1 MSSYRFVVTA
11 LAASLILSACAQPTP
26 APTPVP
32 PTPTT
37 VPTPVGPV
45 VTPTGG
51 IRPNPGT
58 GVSVRPPA
66 IATRVP
72 NQTVPPTPVPVV
84 PLLSL
89 PYRQVGADAAAV
101 IDQLPAA
108 GERLDPDGAITLYF
122 DRPMNTAAVERAFR
136 TQPAVTGAFTWSDG
150 GRKVV
155 FKPANSLER
164 GAILDVGVAQEA
176 SASDGSPLRQPF
188 VARYLMK
195 GNLEVAQTIP
205 ADGSLDVVP
214 EIPITVLFNRPVVPL
229 AVVSQGVGAAIPPQP
244 LSFDPPIEGKA
255 EWLNTSILVFR
266 PSRPLPGGTLYR
278 AKIDGGLRDV
288 DGNPL
293 VGDVVWTFST
303 NAPKVLAVTPDTL
316 LRTKAP
322 VDTIV
327 TARFNQDIDTDSA
340 RTAFALLDARNTSVP
355 GTLSVLSDTLTFTPL
370 ARLDFDAG
378 YTIRIATGVKSAFGG
393 LGSRETW
400 QSAFSTYPK
409 PKVIGTSPANGAK
422 DVYPYSGISIQFSG
436 PVDPAS
442 VWARLRITP
451 AVSLTRAFT
460 SYYEFDSVF
469 NAQVFLDPS
478 TDYTV
483 DLLPGVSDR
492 WGNTI
497 AETTRWQFRT
507 AQLPPSVN
515 LSLSASGGTYNAYL
529 PVRVIATS
537 NNVTTLNLELFALSD
552 DDVTNI
558 RQRNFYDNRQAPLGR
573 SVRQWQVKI
582 TGQPN
587 KIARTL
593 LTLGDGDGR
602 LKPGGYTLRLTSPEL
617 PAQNQQNERR
627 AVLFVSELNLTE
639 KRETGAVLVWATDLK
654 TGQPVPQL
662 ALRSFETRYTGNTPV
677 VVQTGSGVTGADG
690 VARFALST
698 VGAGGNAMA
707 ISSGR
712 FGVVFDEWGQGVNP
726 GDFGLGYGGVS
737 QGAALK
743 GFLYTDRS
751 IYRPGQTVKLRGILR
766 SDDDGA
772 YGPLPAGQTVTL
784 RANGPRGSLL
794 VKTYAVDDQGAFD
807 AEIALPEDT
816 ALGSVNISAQ
826 SGQQNAANASF
837 VIAAYRP
844 PEYEVVVT
852 PSAPEVA
859 RGGSLDATLAAN
871 YLSGGGL
878 ANARMSWNVV
888 ASQASF
894 NPPQL
899 DQYSFA
905 DADNPWRP
913 YRMAYYEFS
922 FRPGRQDPP
931 LVIARGEGS
940 TDGRGQL
947 QISVPVSAE
956 IKLASGVPLSGP
968 VQFSIEGNVAGLD
981 GQSIAGRTSV
991 LVHPAGLY
999 VGVAAGSSVVRT
1011 GKPLIAD
1018 LVAVDWAGKRLAGR
1032 EIEVS
1037 LVRREWK
1044 NTFDPET
1051 GRWTSAVVDEGV
1063 GAQKVTSGATGEAS
1077 VTFTPEKAGSYRI
1090 VARARDPQGRV
1101 SQSARFVFVIGDQ
1114 YVSWL
1119 REVGDRINLVS
1130 DKASYA
1136 AGDTAEILI
1145 PSPFAEDHQALV
1157 TVERG
1162 RIVQHEII
1170 QVRGGTAVYRL
1181 PILDRYA
1188 PNIFVSVVVMKGMT
1202 GAGAVGADLAD
1213 YKAGMVEL
1221 TVKPVAQVFT
1231 VTITPDRKLFQ
1242 PGETVEFA
1250 IRATDAGGRPV
1261 AASFSLDV
1269 VDKGVLNLKPRQANA
1284 IVDAFY
1290 GRRGPGVQLATTLN
1304 QSMNR
1309 RFAEEVQ
1316 QIAETF
1322 NDGKAMGGGAPASTA
1337 APAAAPAPGALRAS
1351 GAAEAAP
1358 APEEAVVR
1366 ENFADTAFWA
1376 PNVRTNASG
1385 EASVS
1390 LKLPDNLTTWVV
1402 RAVGIDPQTR
1412 VGEGLTDAVATKP
1425 VLVRPV
1431 TPRFLVVADVVEL
1444 GAILQNNTDTPQ
1456 TVRAWLAESAGL
1468 RLETPATV
1476 TVNIGPQGEA
1486 LATWR
1491 ASVLDVKQV
1500 DLLFRAAS
1508 ELYGDA
1514 SRPRLS
1520 TAPNGGIKV
1529 LRYSAREI
1537 VGTAGVLD
1545 AAGTRSEL
1553 VSLPPLLDDSQG
1565 TLSLRLDHS
1574 LIASTQAGLAYLD
1587 EYRYETAETVASRL
1601 MANALSFQLLGQFPQ
1616 PDAGLQGRLKDGI
1629 ASSIDK
1635 LVRQQRGD
1643 GGWSWWRDGESNP
1656 HTTLWVLFALTRA
1669 KQAGFTV
1676 NPASLERGLAYARNL
1691 LKTTSTLRGVYAYNQ
1706 QAYALYVLGEA
1717 GPGDKA
1723 KSGELYDARDS
1734 LGLYGRALL
1743 ALTLGKADPKDAR
1756 LKTLFA
1762 DLNRDAVLSATGAH
1776 WEETTPDWWGFN
1788 SDTRS
1793 TALIVSALAR
1803 LDPQNALAPN
1813 AVRWLMAG
1821 RTGEGYWHSTYESA
1835 WVMISLIDWAT
1846 ATGELKANYDYS
1858 ALLNGKRLGQ
1868 GVATR
1873 ETLAQ
1878 TQVFTTAVADLLRTT
1893 PNRLTLQRSAGDG
1906 RLYYT
1911 VHLRAA
1917 LPASAVKAIDRGM
1930 IVQRRY
1936 TLASCADGPKC
1947 PDVTSAKV
1955 GDELRVS
1962 LTLIA
1967 PSDLRY
1973 VQVEDALPAGAEAI
1987 DTGLATTSQLATGVT
2002 NRRAE
2007 VSRWYGWW
2015 WNWYVRAETRDDR
2028 VALFAPYLS
2037 RGTYEYSY
2045 TIRVTMPG
2053 RFNVIPTIA
2062 NEQYFPEVFGRGD
2075 GALLVFER

>member
-1 MSSYRFVVTA
+1 
-11 LAASLILSACAQPTP
+11 
-26 APTPVP
+26 
-32 PTPTT
+32 
-37 VPTPVGPV
+37 
-45 VTPTGG
+45 
-51 IRPNPGT
+51 
-58 GVSVRPPA
+58 VRPPV

-72 NQTVPPTPVPVV
+72 NQTVPPTPAPVV

-122 DRPMNTAAVERAFR
+122 DRPMNTAAVERAFK

-176 SASDGSPLRQPF
+176 SAADGVPLRQPF

-205 ADGSLDVVP
+205 ADGALDVVP

-229 AVVSQGVGAAIPPQP
+229 AVVSQGVGAATPPQP

-266 PSRPLPGGTLYR
+266 PASPLPGGTQYR
-278 AKIDGGLRDV
+278 ARIDGSLRDV

-293 VGDVVWTFST
+293 AAAVEWTFST
-303 NAPKVLAVTPDTL
+303 NAPKVLSVTPDTQT
-316 LRTKAP
+316 RARAP

-327 TARFNQDIDTDSA
+327 TARFNQNIDTASA
-340 RTAFALLDARNTSVP
+340 RAAFALLDARNTSVP
-355 GTLSVLSDTLTFTPL
+355 GALTVLSDTLTFTPA

-422 DVYPYSGISIQFSG
+422 DVYPYGGISIQFSG

-460 SYYEFDSVF
+460 SYYEYDNVF

-515 LSLSASGGTYNAYL
+515 LSLSAVGGTYNAYL
-529 PVRVIATS
+529 PVRVIATT
-537 NNVTTLNLELFALSD
+537 NNVATLNLELFALSD
-552 DDVTNI
+552 DDVTSI
-558 RQRNFYDNRQAPLGR
+558 RQRNFYDNRQPPPGR

-582 TGQPN
+582 TGPQN

-593 LTLGDGDGR
+593 ITLGDGDGR
-602 LKPGGYTLRLTSPEL
+602 LKPGGYSLRLTSPDL

-639 KRETGAVLVWATDLK
+639 KRETGALLVWATDLK

-662 ALRSFETRYTGNTPV
+662 ALRSFETRYTGNSPV

-690 VARFALST
+690 VARFGLST
-698 VGAGGNAMA
+698 VGAGGNAMS

-712 FGVVFDEWGQGVNP
+712 FGVVFEEWGQGVNP
-726 GDFGLGYGGVS
+726 SDFGLGYGGVS

-772 YGPLPAGQTVTL
+772 YGPLPTGQIVTL

-794 VKTYAVDDQGAFD
+794 VKTYALDDQGVFD

-859 RGGSLDATLAAN
+859 RGGSLNATLAAN

-888 ASQASF
+888 ASQAVF

-913 YRMAYYEFS
+913 YRTAFYEFS

-931 LVIARGEGS
+931 LVIARGEGN

-999 VGVAAGSSVVRT
+999 VGVAAGSSVVRS
-1011 GKPLIAD
+1011 GKPLAAD
-1018 LVAVDWAGKRLAGR
+1018 LVVVDWAGKRLAGR

-1051 GRWTSAVVDEGV
+1051 GRWTSAVVDEDA
-1063 GAQKVTSGATGEAS
+1063 GAQKVVSGPNGEAKVS
-1077 VTFTPEKAGSYRI
+1077 FTPEKGGSYRI
-1090 VARARDPQGRV
+1090 VARARDPQGRI

-1119 REVGDRINLVS
+1119 REDGDRINLVS

-1136 AGDTAEILI
+1136 PGDTAEILI
-1145 PSPFAEDHQALV
+1145 PSPFAEDHLALV

-1162 RIVQHEII
+1162 RIVQYEII

-1181 PILDRYA
+1181 PIMDRYA

-1202 GAGAVGADLAD
+1202 GAGLIGAELAD

-1221 TVKPVAQVFT
+1221 TVKPVAQVFS
-1231 VTITPDRKLFQ
+1231 VTITPDRKLLQ

-1290 GRRGPGVQLATTLN
+1290 GRRAPGTQLATTLN

-1309 RFAEEVQ
+1309 RFAEEEK
-1316 QIAETF
+1316 QIAETI
-1322 NDGKAMGGGAPASTA
+1322 NDEKAVGGGAPAAT
-1337 APAAAPAPGALRAS
+1337 APAAAPAPGALRA
-1351 GAAEAAP
+1351 ATAESAP
-1358 APEEAVVR
+1358 APEDAAVR

-1376 PNVRTNASG
+1376 PNVRTNANG
-1385 EASVS
+1385 EARVS
-1390 LKLPDNLTTWVV
+1390 FKLPDNLTTWVV
-1402 RAVGIDPQTR
+1402 RAVGVDPQTR
-1412 VGEGLTDAVATKP
+1412 VGEGLTDAVATLP
-1425 VLVRPV
+1425 VLIRPV
-1431 TPRFLVVADVVEL
+1431 TPRFLVVGDVVEL
-1444 GAILQNNTDTPQ
+1444 GAIVQNNSDEDQ

-1468 RLETPATV
+1468 RVETALTM
-1476 TVNIGPQGEA
+1476 TSFIEA
-1486 LATWR
+1486 RQETLVTWR
-1491 ASVLDVKQV
+1491 ATVLDTPQV
-1500 DLLFRAAS
+1500 NLLFRAAS
-1508 ELYGDA
+1508 EKYGDA

-1520 TAPNGGIKV
+1520 TAPNGGLKV

-1545 AAGTRSEL
+1545 TAGTRSEL
-1553 VSLPPLLDDSQG
+1553 VALPPLLDDSQG
-1565 TLSLRLDHS
+1565 SLSLRLDHS
-1574 LIASTQAGLAYLD
+1574 LIAATQAGLSYLD
-1587 EYRYETAETVASRL
+1587 EYRYETAESIASRL
-1601 MANALSFQLLGQFPQ
+1601 MANVLSYQLLTQFPQ
-1616 PDAGLQGRLKDGI
+1616 PDAVLQAQLKSGI
-1629 ASSIDK
+1629 ATGIDK
-1635 LVRQQRGD
+1635 LVRLQHGD

-1656 HTTLWVLFALTRA
+1656 HVALWVSFALARA
-1669 KQAGFTV
+1669 RQAGFTV
-1676 NPASLERGLAYARNL
+1676 NPSTLERGLAYARQL
-1691 LKTTSTLRGVYAYNQ
+1691 VKTTSTLRGAWAFNQ
-1706 QAYALYVLGEA
+1706 QAYALYVLGESGA
-1717 GPGDKA
+1717 GDWA
-1723 KSGELYDARDS
+1723 KVTELYDGRDN

-1743 ALTLGKADPKDAR
+1743 ALTVGKNDPKDAR

-1776 WEETTPDWWGFN
+1776 WEEKQPDWWAFN

-1793 TALIVSALAR
+1793 TALVVSALAR
-1803 LDPQNALAPN
+1803 FDPQNALAPN

-1821 RTGEGYWHSTYESA
+1821 RTEEGVWKSTYESA

-1873 ETLAQ
+1873 ETLAV
-1878 TQVFTTAVADLLRTT
+1878 TQIFTTPIAGLLRETA
-1893 PNRLTLQRSAGDG
+1893 NRLTLERSAGDG

-1917 LPASAVKAIDRGM
+1917 LPASVVKAIDRGI

-1947 PDVTSAKV
+1947 PSVTSAKV

-1967 PSDLRY
+1967 PSDLRN
-1973 VQVEDALPAGAEAI
+1973 VQLEDALPAGAEAV
-1987 DTGLATTSQLATGVT
+1987 DTGLATTSQLATGVAGGRT
-2002 NRRAE
+2002 DL
-2007 VSRWYGWW
+2007 SRWYGWW
-2015 WNWYVRAETRDDR
+2015 WNWYARAEVRDDR

-2037 RGTYEYSY
+2037 RGTYEYNY
-2045 TIRVTMPG
+2045 TIRVTTPG

-2062 NEQYFPEVFGRGD
+2062 NDRYFPEVFGRGD